1 MRKAQKVYLCIMLS
15 LFVIFLV
22 LFTIHEIQ
30 YIAENLEYVDRLR
43 SEAEINPDLFYKL
56 EIPSA
61 QFENVWHFC
70 FIYLAVIVAV
80 LSLIKNGY
88 TLLAKDQPKSKR
100 ISCIISSFLVLAL
113 ITALIL
119 YAPYQLS
126 APGYFLV
133 ILLIWPIIITSFILG
148 CIHIKIGKNKSSS

>member
-15 LFVIFLV
+15 LFAIFFV
-22 LFTIHEIQ
+22 FFTIHEIQ
-30 YIAENLEYVDRLR
+30 FIVKNLEYLDLLR
-43 SEAEINPDLFYKL
+43 SKAELDPDLFYKL
-56 EIPSA
+56 EIPSVK
-61 QFENVWHFC
+61 FSNVLHVC
-70 FIYLAVIVAV
+70 FIYLGIIVAL
-80 LSLIKNGY
+80 LSFIKNGY